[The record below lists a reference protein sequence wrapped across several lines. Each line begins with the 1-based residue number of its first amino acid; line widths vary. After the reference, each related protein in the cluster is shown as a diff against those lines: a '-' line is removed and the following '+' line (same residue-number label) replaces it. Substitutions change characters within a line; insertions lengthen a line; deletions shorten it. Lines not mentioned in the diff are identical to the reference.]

1 MPEIFF
7 SAGSDGSALYN
18 ANASAAAGVLTLA
31 TPAVGKIGLGD
42 EIREGANR
50 YYIRQ
55 RNSSTEFLIQTPTG
69 GTAITFSLTGITI
82 YRAFAS
88 VNAAENGASGASYLN
103 TVDLVTNTINL
114 TIIQMND
121 GADSNAVDI
130 DGWTVNS
137 TYYVT
142 IRTPIGESEIGTRA
156 RHMGKL
162 DTSFAH
168 FVNDTSVSGFIACHD
183 PQIRLTG
190 LQVDASSGT
199 GYRRPIRY
207 FGYTAGDSDGL
218 RISSC
223 IVKGNGS
230 GDWQTSA
237 IAAATNVVGVTVR
250 IWNCVATNS
259 KDAFEFYQATTT
271 YFIYN
276 CTAQGGPA
284 GTTGLFNV
292 SSGDVTAKNCI
303 AQDTAAGS
311 CFVGTFNANS
321 TNNCSDDNTQPGGSG
336 RNGEVTFVN
345 EGADDLHL
353 SAADTIAQGYGADLY
368 TDSDLPV
375 TDDVDGYERPNGGTW
390 DIGADQLTRIGV
402 SQEFGQA
409 YGEEFGQ
416 E

>member
-223 IVKGNGS
+223 IVKGNGN
-230 GDWQTSA
+230 GDWQTPA

-250 IWNCVATNS
+250 IWNCVVTNS
-259 KDAFEFYQATTT
+259 KDAFEFC
-271 YFIYN
+271 F
-276 CTAQGGPA
+276 
-284 GTTGLFNV
+284 
-292 SSGDVTAKNCI
+292 SG
-303 AQDTAAGS
+303 
-311 CFVGTFNANS
+311 
-321 TNNCSDDNTQPGGSG
+321 
-336 RNGEVTFVN
+336 
-345 EGADDLHL
+345 
-353 SAADTIAQGYGADLY
+353 GADLWRGAAGARAP
-368 TDSDLPV
+368 TRCTTKSIMSAV
-375 TDDVDGYERPNGGTW
+375 TSCSSSTISSATKRAVGTRPRSRMTSNKSSSLR
-390 DIGADQLTRIGV
+390 ACASSARTRSTGRTAFSCSRSSVIWRPIWFVLRFPLLAV
-402 SQEFGQA
+402 SPPQRQA
-409 YGEEFGQ
+409 T
-416 E
+416 